1 MKRLLLLVLAAIVVA
16 GWLGTLMARDAG
28 YVLVSYDGSTLQ
40 TSLWVML
47 GLLVLIVFGGY
58 YLIKLTRFLLQSGG
72 SWRAWRGSR
81 AHKKALGLTSRG
93 VTYLHEGDYA
103 RAERFLASG
112 AEDSGHAA
120 LNYIYAAR
128 AADALDNLADRE
140 RYLRLAVEAE
150 PGTEQAVAVA
160 RAEMALARGQFRE
173 VLDVLEGARGS
184 DTVTLLRSK
193 AMLPLRDWQGLW
205 DLMPALR
212 KAIKNADE
220 LKLLQR
226 RIAIERLSGPSP
238 NDDALS
244 IIFKSLPEEL
254 RSDPQ
259 VVLVY
264 CDHLND
270 EIAIEH
276 TIRQAMKQ
284 RWTPRLLPRYA
295 GLGSATLAQRL
306 KTCEAWQRTHLDDGD
321 LQLCIGRLREQSGDK
336 QGAMEAFRKAVDL
349 ADLPEAHAELG
360 RLYAFEGDYK
370 RSSESFGRALRSSP
384 QALPAPA
391 PGPVDAGH

>member
-47 GLLVLIVFGGY
+47 GLLTVTVVGGY
-58 YLIKLTRFLLQSGG
+58 YLLKLARFLLGSGG

-81 AHKKALGLTSRG
+81 AHSKALGLTSKG
-93 VTYLHEGDYA
+93 VAFLHEGDYA
-103 RAERFLASG
+103 RAQRFLASG
-112 AEDSGHAA
+112 AQDSGHPS

-128 AADALDNLADRE
+128 AADAQDNLEDRE
-140 RYLRLAVEAE
+140 RYLRLAIESE
-150 PGTEQAVAVA
+150 PGVEQAVAVA
-160 RAEMALARGQFRE
+160 SAEMALARGQYR
-173 VLDVLEGARGS
+173 DVLNVLESAKS
-184 DTVTLLRSK
+184 SNTVSLLRSK
-193 AMLPLRDWQGLW
+193 AMLELRDWQGLW

-220 LKLLQR
+220 LNLLLR
-226 RIAIERLSGPSP
+226 RIAIERLSGPAS

-244 IIFKSLPEEL
+244 IIFKKLPEEL

-259 VVLVY
+259 VVTVY
-264 CDHLND
+264 CEHLGD
-270 EIAIEH
+270 EVAIEH
-276 TIRQAMKQ
+276 TIRDAMKQ

-295 GLGSATLAQRL
+295 ELGTATLARRL
-306 KTCEAWQRTHLDDGD
+306 KTCEAWQRAHLDDGD

-336 QGAMEAFRKAVDL
+336 QGAIVAFQKSVDL
-349 ADLPEAHAELG
+349 ADLSEAHAELG
-360 RLYAFEGDYK
+360 RLFAFDGDYK
-370 RSSESFGRALRSSP
+370 RSSEAFGRALRA
-384 QALPAPA
+384 QHAAA
-391 PGPVDAGH
+391 E